1 MEGKGRTAVVT
12 GASSGMGRETAKR
25 LAKRGFNVIV
35 AARRIDRL
43 NELAEQYHEVVPKQ
57 VDLSVPEE
65 VASFC
70 AYLSALPHPVSVLVN
85 NAGYSLRG
93 ALEDVPL
100 DAARRLFEV
109 NVFALVRI
117 TQACLPG
124 MRKQRD
130 GVIVNLSSMAGKFA
144 FPMSGVYAATKHAV
158 EAISDSLRMEVRP
171 FGIKV
176 ITIRPGFISTEFNE
190 AGNKITGDLL
200 SRTDPDYKPLYQA
213 SGASIGK
220 LFVNATVPGGD
231 HIAHIIVNAILS
243 DSPKI
248 VYSSGF
254 LSDEFLSKRFSLD
267 DEGFDRFLSEKTGLS
282 GLHL

>member
-1 MEGKGRTAVVT
+1 MEGNGRMAVVT

-25 LAKRGFNVIV
+25 LAQKGFRVIV

-43 NELAEQYHEVVPKQ
+43 NELAEQHHGVVPKQ
-57 VDLSVPEE
+57 VDLSMREE
-65 VASFC
+65 VESFC
-70 AYLSALPHPVSVLVN
+70 AYLSNLPHPVSVLVN
-85 NAGYSLRG
+85 NAGYSIRG

-100 DAARRLFEV
+100 DAARRVFEV
-109 NVFALVRI
+109 NLFALIRI

-124 MRKQRD
+124 MRKQ
-130 GVIVNLSSMAGKFA
+130 GKGIIVNLSSMAGKFA

-158 EAISDSLRMEVRP
+158 EAISDSLRLEVRP

-176 ITIRPGFISTEFNE
+176 ITIRPGFIASEFND
-190 AGNKITGDLL
+190 AANKITGDLI

-220 LFVNATVPGGD
+220 WFVNATVPGGD
-231 HIAHIIVNAILS
+231 LIAEIIVNAVLS

-248 VYSSGF
+248 AYSAGF
-254 LSDEFLSKRFSLD
+254 LSEEFLSKRLAMD
-267 DEGFDRFLSEKTGLS
+267 DEGFDRFLSEKTGLAD
-282 GLHL
+282 LLP